1 MKKKKN
7 VYTSKQV
14 TDVFVLN
21 VDREGFKFW
30 SLTTFIFHR
39 YEVDET
45 SPEDNF
51 DETFDY
57 SILSKLNK
65 MKPTQKTSLWAWF
78 TPRSDFL
85 WTNWKAMMKLMNTG
99 CLVVYM
105 NMNIFLW
112 SNSKNCITHSIC
124 NPEVETCARNI
135 SVFLY

>member
-1 MKKKKN
+1 MQWLSMKSASKFIAQMKNEKKN

-78 TPRSDFL
+78 TPRSDFFVNQL
-85 WTNWKAMMKLMNTG
+85 KSNDETYEYWLSGCVHEYEHLFMK
-99 CLVVYM
+99 
-105 NMNIFLW
+105 
-112 SNSKNCITHSIC
+112 
-124 NPEVETCARNI
+124 
-135 SVFLY
+135 